1 MSKFLT
7 KLKCEINNTLR
18 YDYDGD
24 VIGSVDKPI
33 KLIDSLG
40 ENARRMLEIGIVQ
53 DELVKLGF
61 TVTDVDL
68 EIEDGGTV
76 NITEFFSND
85 IYNYFDEDSGEAV
98 NARFH
103 IVFEHDICILHY
115 TKENSSDDNYKFID
129 YSTFDDLINRVKE
142 LIDAK

>member
-40 ENARRMLEIGIVQ
+40 ENARRLLEIGIVQ
-53 DELVKLGF
+53 DRLAELGLSTQGVSRSLLFFDNPKPIKNGWMGGVEVYFNENAALC
-61 TVTDVDL
+61 VTNR
-68 EIEDGGTV
+68 EI
-76 NITEFFSND
+76 
-85 IYNYFDEDSGEAV
+85 
-98 NARFH
+98 
-103 IVFEHDICILHY
+103 FEY
-115 TKENSSDDNYKFID
+115 TSL
-129 YSTFDDLINRVKE
+129 TWQDDLINKVKE